1 MKLSGAITRYVEK
14 KRLLGITFRMGAGWL
29 CAFSRQIGDVSV
41 GSVTKRQVLGFLD
54 GQRTSNLTWL
64 VKYRVLKA
72 FFEYWMVR
80 NEVPELPMPRSR
92 AACPRA
98 FAPYIYSVSELRK
111 LLRCTSLSR
120 QAAYRKIESDTLRT
134 VLLFLYG
141 TGARASEALAM
152 RQGNVDL
159 KRGTVTLHRPNTD
172 IMRAVPI
179 GPSLLHSLRVY
190 FKSTFQS
197 RCETESFFV
206 RKDGCPISVQALS
219 RAFHSL
225 CRKAGISRRD
235 GISCQPRMRDLRH
248 TFAVHCLN
256 AWLKEGKDLRSMLP
270 VLGAYLGHVRLSSS
284 EIYLRV
290 TPDRFWTQLSRLSH
304 RT

>member
-29 CAFSRQIGDVSV
+29 CAFSQQIGEVSV

-54 GQRTSNLTWL
+54 GQGTSNVTWL
-64 VKYRVLKA
+64 VKFRVLKA

-80 NEVPELPMPRSR
+80 NEVSELPMPRSR
-92 AACPRA
+92 ATCPRA

-111 LLRCTSLSR
+111 LFRCTSLRR
-120 QAAYRKIESDTLRT
+120 QAAYREIDSYTLRT

-141 TGARASEALAM
+141 TGARASEALTM
-152 RQGNVDL
+152 TQSNVDL
-159 KRGTVTLHRPNTD
+159 RRGTVTLHRPNTD
-172 IMRAVPI
+172 ISRTVPI

-190 FKSTFQS
+190 LKSTFQTG
-197 RCETESFFV
+197 CETENFFV
-206 RKDGCPISVQALS
+206 RKDGRPISTQALS
-219 RAFHSL
+219 RAFQSL

-235 GISCQPRMRDLRH
+235 GISCQPQMRALRH

-256 AWLKEGKDLRSMLP
+256 AWLREGRDPRSMLP
-270 VLGAYLGHVRLSSS
+270 ILGAYLGHVSLSSS
-284 EIYLRV
+284 EMYLSV